1 MAAVTFQ
8 DNYVI
13 MTSLVTS
20 HRWIFI
26 TRRANLIV
34 SVTDEIAL
42 LNFYELINGGFFCH
56 TTISGATTNTG
67 TSTIYVFLTFSGNL
81 QDDTSYSATGI
92 EYTKEDD
99 R

>member
-1 MAAVTFQ
+1 MGSPSIFTETIFQFVHVTINLSCLSHRKLSDIRKMAAVTFQ

-34 SVTDEIAL
+34 SVTDKIPL
-42 LNFYELINGGFFCH
+42 LNF
-56 TTISGATTNTG
+56 
-67 TSTIYVFLTFSGNL
+67 
-81 QDDTSYSATGI
+81 
-92 EYTKEDD
+92 
-99 R
+99 